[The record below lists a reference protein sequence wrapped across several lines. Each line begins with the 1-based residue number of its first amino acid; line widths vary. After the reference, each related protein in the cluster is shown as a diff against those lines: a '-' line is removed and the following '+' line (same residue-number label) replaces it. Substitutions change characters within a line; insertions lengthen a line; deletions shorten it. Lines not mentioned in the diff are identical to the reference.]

1 MTMEL
6 LTIGFTKKSAE
17 EFFTTLRRAGV
28 RQLVDVR
35 LNNVSQLAG
44 FTKKNDLA
52 FFLREVLDVAYVHE
66 IRLAPLAEQLEAYRS
81 GTMSWEEYE
90 VAYTALLR
98 ERKVEKA
105 IPRSL
110 FEVRSVLLCSEEK
123 PEHCHRRLAA
133 EYLVKKWK
141 DVTITHL

>member
-1 MTMEL
+1 MEL

-66 IRLAPLAEQLEAYRS
+66 ARLAPLAEQLEAYRS
-81 GTMSWEEYE
+81 GVMSWEEYE
-90 VAYTALLR
+90 VAYAALLR
-98 ERKVEKA
+98 ERKVQER
-105 IPRSL
+105 IPRSM
-110 FEVRSVLLCSEEK
+110 FETRSVLLCTEEK

-133 EYLVKKWK
+133 EYLAKKWK

>member
-1 MTMEL
+1 MSMEL

-28 RQLVDVR
+28 RQVVDVR

-66 IRLAPLAEQLEAYRS
+66 LRLAPAAEQLEAYRS
-81 GTMSWEEYE
+81 GAMSWEEYE
-90 VAYTALLR
+90 VAYAALLR
-98 ERKVEKA
+98 ERKVEKSV
-105 IPRSL
+105 PRSL
-110 FEVRSVLLCSEEK
+110 FEMRSVLLCSEEK

-133 EYLVKKWK
+133 EYLAKKWR

>member
-1 MTMEL
+1 MEL

-17 EFFTTLRRAGV
+17 EFFTMLRAAGV
-28 RQLVDVR
+28 RQVVDVR

-52 FFLREVLDVAYVHE
+52 FFLREVLDAGYVHE
-66 IRLAPLAEQLEAYRS
+66 LRLAPAAEQLEAYRS
-81 GTMSWEEYE
+81 GAVSWEEYE
-90 VAYTALLR
+90 VAYSALLR
-98 ERKVEKA
+98 ERKVEKSV
-105 IPRSL
+105 PRSL

-133 EYLVKKWK
+133 EYLAKKWR